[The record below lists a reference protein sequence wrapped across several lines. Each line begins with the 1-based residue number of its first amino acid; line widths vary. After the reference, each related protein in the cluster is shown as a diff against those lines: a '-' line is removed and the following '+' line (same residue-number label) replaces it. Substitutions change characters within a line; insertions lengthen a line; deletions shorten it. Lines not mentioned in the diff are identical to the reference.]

1 MIEVKDLTKYY
12 GEHAAIRDLTFSIE
26 RGEVIGFLGL
36 NGAGKS
42 TTLKVLG
49 CVLLPTAGEVRVDGI
64 DIAKAPH
71 EIRRRIGFLPD
82 SPPLYNEMTVGRYLS
97 FAAQLRGVPAGET
110 AARVA
115 EAEEKTATRH
125 VHDELISSL
134 SHGFRQRVGV
144 AQALVHK
151 PKLLILDEPTS
162 GLDPLQ
168 IIEMRTLIRNLRGA
182 HTILLS
188 SHILSEISQTCD
200 RLLVIQSGEIVAQGT
215 EQELAAR
222 MGAGGT
228 VEVEVAGRGGP
239 ARRRPGQLG
248 AGRQRRQHRAR
259 GRRRRD
265 RPHASRGRPAA
276 EDRARA
282 GQRRARPAAHRSRRR
297 PARIDLPRA
306 HQESHRPG
314 SGDGRLG
321 NLFQPHGPG
330 ASAMRS
336 TFLIMRRELAAYL
349 RSMTGYV
356 IAAAS

>member
-12 GEHAAIRDLTFSIE
+12 GEHAAIRDLNFTIE

-36 NGAGKS
+36 NGAGKT

-49 CVLLPTAGEVRVDGI
+49 CVLLPTAGDVRVDGI

-82 SPPLYNEMTVGRYLS
+82 APPLYNEMTVGRYLA
-97 FAAQLRGVPAGET
+97 FAAQLRGVSSGDT

-162 GLDPLQ
+162 GLDPRQ
-168 IIEMRTLIRNLRGA
+168 IVEMRAMIRALRGD
-182 HTILLS
+182 HTVLLS

-200 RLLVIQSGEIVAQGT
+200 RLLIIQRGEIVAQGT
-215 EQELAAR
+215 EQELAQ
-222 MGAGGT
+222 AGGGRGT
-228 VEVEVAGRGGP
+228 IEVEVAAPSARAIEVARSVDGVGEATVLGEGDGVAALSFRAAPELRPRLARALVQNGIDLLRIDRGAARLESIFIQLTKDRPAGGGDAGARAEAP
-239 ARRRPGQLG
+239 AR
-248 AGRQRRQHRAR
+248 
-259 GRRRRD
+259 
-265 RPHASRGRPAA
+265 S
-276 EDRARA
+276 E
-282 GQRRARPAAHRSRRR
+282 
-297 PARIDLPRA
+297 LP
-306 HQESHRPG
+306 Q
-314 SGDGRLG
+314 
-321 NLFQPHGPG
+321 
-330 ASAMRS
+330 
-336 TFLIMRRELAAYL
+336 
-349 RSMTGYV
+349 
-356 IAAAS
+356 

>member
-12 GEHAAIRDLTFSIE
+12 GEHAAIHDLTFNIE

-42 TTLKVLG
+42 TTLKILG
-49 CVLLPTAGEVRVDGI
+49 CVLLPTAGDVRVDGI

-82 SPPLYNEMTVGRYLS
+82 SPPLYNEMTVGRYLT
-97 FAAQLRGVPAGET
+97 FAAQLRGVAGGDT

-144 AQALVHK
+144 AQALVHN

-168 IIEMRTLIRNLRGA
+168 IIEMRSLIRNLRGA

-200 RLLVIQSGEIVAQGT
+200 RLLVIQDGEIVAQGT
-215 EQELAAR
+215 EQELASR
-222 MGAGGT
+222 MGAGGS
-228 VEVEVAGRGGP
+228 VEVEVAS
-239 ARRRPGQLG
+239 A
-248 AGRQRRQHRAR
+248 AGRRVVDLAATVPGVSGVTIVREADGVVLVRMQAAADLRPKIAR
-259 GRRRRD
+259 VLVNGGLD
-265 RPHASRGRPAA
+265 LL
-276 EDRARA
+276 
-282 GQRRARPAAHRSRRR
+282 
-297 PARIDLPRA
+297 RIDRGAAQLESIFLQLTKTHTEGLP
-306 HQESHRPG
+306 Q
-314 SGDGRLG
+314 
-321 NLFQPHGPG
+321 
-330 ASAMRS
+330 
-336 TFLIMRRELAAYL
+336 
-349 RSMTGYV
+349 
-356 IAAAS
+356 

>member
-12 GEHAAIRDLTFSIE
+12 GEHAAIRDLNFTIE

-49 CVLLPTAGEVRVDGI
+49 CVLLPTAGDVRVDGI

-82 SPPLYNEMTVGRYLS
+82 SPPLYNEMTVGRYLA
-97 FAAQLRGVPAGET
+97 FAAQLRGVPSNET

-168 IIEMRTLIRNLRGA
+168 IIEMRTLIRNLRGV

-200 RLLVIQSGEIVAQGT
+200 RLLVIQTGEIVAQGT

-222 MGAGGT
+222 MGAGGS
-228 VEVEVAGRGGP
+228 VEVEVQGAAGRRVVDLASSVPGVTGATVVRESEGVAVVRMQAAADLRPKIARVLVNGGLDLLRIDRGG
-239 ARRRPGQLG
+239 AQLESIFLELTRNLAENPGG
-248 AGRQRRQHRAR
+248 GDPGSTHAR
-259 GRRRRD
+259 GLT
-265 RPHASRGRPAA
+265 S
-276 EDRARA
+276 
-282 GQRRARPAAHRSRRR
+282 
-297 PARIDLPRA
+297 
-306 HQESHRPG
+306 
-314 SGDGRLG
+314 
-321 NLFQPHGPG
+321 
-330 ASAMRS
+330 
-336 TFLIMRRELAAYL
+336 
-349 RSMTGYV
+349 
-356 IAAAS
+356 

>member
-12 GEHAAIRDLTFSIE
+12 GENAAIRDLTFNIE

-42 TTLKVLG
+42 TTLKILG
-49 CVLLPTAGEVRVDGI
+49 CVLLPTAGDVRVDGI
-64 DIAKAPH
+64 EIAKAPH

-82 SPPLYNEMTVGRYLS
+82 SPPLYNEMTVGRYLT
-97 FAAQLRGVPAGET
+97 FAAQLRGVPGGQT

-144 AQALVHK
+144 AQALVHN

-168 IIEMRTLIRNLRGA
+168 IIEMRSLIRNLRGA

-200 RLLVIQSGEIVAQGT
+200 RLLVIQDGEIVAQGT

-222 MGAGGT
+222 MGAGGS
-228 VEVEVAGRGGP
+228 VEVEVA
-239 ARRRPGQLG
+239 AA
-248 AGRQRRQHRAR
+248 AGRRVVDLASTVPGVSGATIVREADGVVLVRMQASADLRPKIAR
-259 GRRRRD
+259 VLVNGGLD
-265 RPHASRGRPAA
+265 LL
-276 EDRARA
+276 
-282 GQRRARPAAHRSRRR
+282 
-297 PARIDLPRA
+297 RIDRGAAQLESIFLQLTKTHTGDLP
-306 HQESHRPG
+306 Q
-314 SGDGRLG
+314 
-321 NLFQPHGPG
+321 
-330 ASAMRS
+330 
-336 TFLIMRRELAAYL
+336 
-349 RSMTGYV
+349 
-356 IAAAS
+356 